1 MTWLTWRQFRSQTWV
16 AIAGLIAIG
25 VALLAAAKA
34 VSDLYTASGA
44 AACRTSC
51 DSVIENFLQQAQSG
65 WTGVIYNAGIFVLYI
80 LPGLIGAFWG
90 APLVARELEAG
101 THRLAWNQS
110 VTRTR
115 WLLTK
120 LGVVGAATVATMGL
134 LSLAITWFSSR
145 LDEGTANM
153 IKPELFGARDVVP
166 IAYGLF
172 AFAVGVT
179 AGILIRRTVPAMAV
193 TLAVYLGVA
202 VAMPLWIRQHLLP
215 ASHTAPL
222 LDIDNIHGLMIGG
235 LDRRLTVLGDTN
247 VSGWILSNQTV
258 TPTGAVF
265 TGPADP
271 QYCDEAGGPRTCLNW
286 IGTLNLR
293 QDIVYQPAS
302 HYWPLQWIESGVL
315 VAVAAVLIALCLRW
329 TRRLT

>member
-1 MTWLTWRQFRSQTWV
+1 
-16 AIAGLIAIG
+16 
-25 VALLAAAKA
+25 
-34 VSDLYTASGA
+34 
-44 AACRTSC
+44 
-51 DSVIENFLQQAQSG
+51 
-65 WTGVIYNAGIFVLYI
+65 
-80 LPGLIGAFWG
+80 
-90 APLVARELEAG
+90 
-101 THRLAWNQS
+101 
-110 VTRTR
+110 
-115 WLLTK
+115 
-120 LGVVGAATVATMGL
+120 MGL

-145 LDEGTANM
+145 LDEGTANL

-193 TLAVYLGVA
+193 TLAVYVGVA

-215 ASHTAPL
+215 ASHVSPP

-235 LDRRLTVLGDTN
+235 REQQLTVLGDAN
-247 VSGWILSNQTV
+247 VAGWVLSNQTV

-271 QYCDEAGGPRTCLNW
+271 QFCGEQVGPRNCMQW

-293 QDIVYQPAS
+293 QDITYQPVS
-302 HYWPLQWIESGVL
+302 HYWPLQWIESGIL
-315 VAVAAVLIALCLRW
+315 VAVAAVLIAFCLRW

>member
-16 AIAGLIAIG
+16 MVVGLIAVG
-25 VALLAAAKA
+25 AVLLAAAKA

-44 AACRTSC
+44 AACTSGC
-51 DSVIENFLQQAQSG
+51 DPVIQNFLEQAGSG
-65 WTGVIYNAGIFVLYI
+65 WTGLVYSGGIALLYV

-120 LGVVGAATVATMGL
+120 LGIVGAATVATMGL

-145 LDEGTANM
+145 LDEGTTNM

-193 TLAVYLGVA
+193 TLAVYFGVA
-202 VAMPLWIRQHLLP
+202 VAMPLWIRKHLLP
-215 ASHTAPL
+215 LSHATPPL
-222 LDIDNIHGLMIGG
+222 DVANIHGLMIGG
-235 LDRRLTVLGDTN
+235 PERQLTILGDVDVT
-247 VSGWILSNQTV
+247 GWLVSNQTI
-258 TPTGAVF
+258 TPTGALF

-271 QYCDEAGGPRTCLNW
+271 QYCGETVGPRTCMDW
-286 IGTLNLR
+286 IATLNLR
-293 QDIVYQPAS
+293 RDVTYQPVS
-302 HYWPLQWIESGVL
+302 HYWPLQWIESGIL
-315 VAVAAVLIALCLRW
+315 VAVAAVLIAFCLRW

>member
-16 AIAGLIAIG
+16 TIGALVAVG
-25 VALLAAAKA
+25 VALLFAARA
-34 VSDLYTASGA
+34 VAALYTDSGA
-44 AACRTSC
+44 AACHSNC
-51 DSVIENFLQQAQSG
+51 DSVIENFLQQEQSG
-65 WTGVIYNAGIFVLYI
+65 WTGVIYDDATRLVFVM
-80 LPGLIGAFWG
+80 PVLIGVFWG

-120 LGVVGAATVATMGL
+120 LGVVGGATVATMGL

-145 LDEGTANM
+145 LDEGTANL

-193 TLAVYLGVA
+193 TLAVYVGVA

-215 ASHTAPL
+215 ASHVSPP

-235 LDRRLTVLGDTN
+235 RERQLTVLGDAN
-247 VSGWILSNQTV
+247 VAGWVLSNQTV

-271 QYCDEAGGPRTCLNW
+271 QFCGEQVGPRNCMQW

-293 QDIVYQPAS
+293 QDITYQPAS

>member
-16 AIAGLIAIG
+16 AIVGLVAIG

-34 VSDLYTASGA
+34 VSDLYTARGA
-44 AACRTSC
+44 AACTTGC
-51 DSVIENFLQQAQSG
+51 DRLIQNFLEQAQGG
-65 WTGVIYNAGIFVLYI
+65 WTGLIYSAGLAILYV

-134 LSLAITWFSSR
+134 LSLAITWYSSR
-145 LDEGTANM
+145 LDEGTAST

-202 VAMPLWIRQHLLP
+202 LAMPLWIRKHLMPL
-215 ASHTAPL
+215 AHAAPP
-222 LDIDNIHGLMIGG
+222 LDVNNIHGLMIDGPE
-235 LDRRLTVLGDTN
+235 RQLTVLGD
-247 VSGWILSNQTV
+247 VDVKGWLISNQTV

-271 QYCDEAGGPRTCLNW
+271 QYCGETVGPRTCMDW
-286 IGTLNLR
+286 IGSLHLR
-293 QDIVYQPAS
+293 QAVTYQPAS
-302 HYWPLQWIESGVL
+302 HFWPLQWIESGIL
-315 VAVAAVLIALCLRW
+315 VAAAAVLIALCLRL